1 MAAPLHTYHDGSTLR
16 TFSAKELIRIPIWQ
30 GNRILDSVHAATI
43 CRAIHGEVQLLD
55 SGYRIVEYDEEDA
68 GGNTVH
74 QSYLIDG
81 QHRAS
86 VLRAHFEESLCEPDF
101 TVTVVI
107 KKVSDESEAI
117 AFFNALNN
125 CKPQLWRLD
134 PNLIVNKYIADLTL
148 RFNVTKKLKLI
159 RPGATHRP
167 YLSVEKLRDSL
178 RGIVGRLSQEDEE
191 VSAFVERVYAWN
203 RRAVQEAGIRLV
215 GAKKDVTILEKS
227 IEANF
232 MLAFDG
238 GYGWIEE
245 CL

>member
-1 MAAPLHTYHDGSTLR
+1 MATPLHTYHDGSSLYTL
-16 TFSAKELIRIPIWQ
+16 SAKDLVQIPVWK
-30 GNRILDSVHAATI
+30 GNRILDTAHAATI
-43 CRAIHGEVQLLD
+43 GKAIHGKVQLLD

-68 GGNTVH
+68 GGNSVR

-86 VLRAHFEESLCEPDF
+86 VLRSHYAESLCEPDF
-101 TVTVVI
+101 LVTVVI

-125 CKPQLWRLD
+125 CKPQMWRLE
-134 PNLIVNKYIADLTL
+134 PNLILNKYIGALTL
-148 RFNVTKKLKLI
+148 GFNTTKKIKLI

-178 RGIVGRLSQEDEE
+178 RLVIDRLNQEDEAVAE
-191 VSAFVERVYAWN
+191 FVERVYQWN
-203 RRAVQEAGIRLV
+203 LRSVQNGGSSLV
-215 GAKKDVTILEKS
+215 GAKKDGGILEKC

-232 MLAFDG
+232 MLAFDCG
-238 GYGWIEE
+238 HKWIEE

>member
-1 MAAPLHTYHDGSTLR
+1 MASPLHTYHDGSTLHA
-16 TFSAKELIRIPIWQ
+16 FSAKELIRIPIWQ
-30 GNRILDSVHAATI
+30 GNRILDSAHAATI
-43 CRAIHGEVQLLD
+43 RRAIHGEVQLLD

-68 GGNTVH
+68 GGNPIH

-86 VLRAHFEESLCEPDF
+86 VLREHFDESLCEPDF

-125 CKPQLWRLD
+125 CKPQLWRLE
-134 PNLIVNKYIADLTL
+134 PNLIVNKYIAALTTG
-148 RFNVTKKLKLI
+148 FNLAKKLKLI
-159 RPGATHRP
+159 RPGAARRP

-178 RGIVGRLSQEDEE
+178 RGIVTRLSQEDEE
-191 VSAFVERVYAWN
+191 VSVFVERVRTWN
-203 RRAVQEAGIRLV
+203 ARMVQEAAVRLI

-238 GYGWIEE
+238 DYKWIEE